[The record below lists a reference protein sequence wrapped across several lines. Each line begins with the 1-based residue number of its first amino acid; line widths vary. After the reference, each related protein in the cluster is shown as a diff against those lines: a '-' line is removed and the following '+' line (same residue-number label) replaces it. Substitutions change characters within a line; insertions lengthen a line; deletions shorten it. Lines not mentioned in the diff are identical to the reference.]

1 MSEDEPNEAD
11 IGPELLG
18 RRWIEESLAAGPGP
32 SGDLMAAV
40 LPLLDQVTVCH
51 ERGEV
56 APLDGL
62 NALGYTAGR
71 LWFPW
76 DRVQPGEDGRAAVE
90 SLERPQ
96 HRAIEVVGDF
106 LERAEEDAPERESL
120 AVRSGDDAIVRPVF
134 CAGWTTWEQEAGHH
148 DALTDILACGQ
159 VLGALATGLDLGS
172 EEGLQAFAKAR
183 GNLFVLNPKLHPVI
197 AKLIVAMTHVQRHL
211 RVQDMASCAQTLR
224 SYRRT
229 GDLQSLERGELFA
242 RPTVRGE
249 RDRILGTLRDRLFE
263 ISRRNR
269 LLYFKRTLGMVDLTE
284 ASVPVL
290 LDYEHIDPAALC
302 TWSNVGG
309 ILSQAKT
316 LECSDYL
323 RFEDAPYLPGLL
335 DRLRSEDR
343 RNRAEFGFSQLR
355 LCLVFLRWHDLKG
368 EQAERI
374 HSPLLLLPVKID
386 KQKGVRDRFDVV
398 PASEIAEVNPV
409 LRHHLSRLYG
419 LELPATVDLSQT
431 SMAELHEHLEAQI
444 LASEPGVSLRS
455 IERPE
460 IELVHQRARKR
471 LEHYRKR
478 ARLGGR
484 GVKHQGG
491 VDYSYRRENFQPLG
505 LQLFSKHVSPG
516 EWPLAMLSG
525 ADPGP
530 RMPSIGA
537 GEDGATERPRFERA
551 SYSLKRGSDEN
562 PYTWDFDQCALTLG
576 NFNYRRMTLVRDY
589 DQLLEEAEL
598 ENRTFTELFTS
609 LDRSRKSEAPEA
621 TPHAERMHV
630 LPADPTQAAAVT
642 RARNGES
649 FIIQGPPGTGKSQTI
664 TNLIAD
670 AVGGGRRVLFVC
682 AKRAALDVVFQR
694 LEACGLGSLCC
705 LIHDSQGDKKS
716 FVHELRDTYEGL
728 LVQTDQLSA
737 ARGQRTRASHAIAR
751 AQEQLEHLGQRMLGD
766 VLVGELSL
774 REAVGELV
782 GFDGVLPEFDGRD
795 AEGFPSY
802 ALYCGKQ
809 EQLESLEV
817 QLADLGR
824 GACFGLHGL
833 RHLNVSMLAEE
844 RPLSAADAG
853 VERTRVA
860 LGQLSA
866 ALDAAGI
873 TQLEEAHF
881 EDLGALLDYAR
892 ELQTLAENGVLGLLD
907 ASSQASVELE
917 QASAELE
924 GLQRTVASAREVAS
938 AWREPFEPR
947 DLTDVRDLAE
957 RVESKWYRF
966 LLPSWYKLK
975 GLVGRRYDLSVH
987 SVRPAFSR
995 LLGELAD
1002 LQAAEVAVEE
1012 QEQRTQAR
1020 FFPVATGQSVQQ
1032 RVEQLRVGA
1041 AELAPLARALHE
1053 RLAADSDSAGAV
1065 EALLGVRVHYE
1076 ELDACLAG
1084 LLVPSTDRTWLGLPA
1099 VLDELEVGLR
1109 DLPGCLPELQ
1119 EVAAGDA
1126 GLLHF
1131 AGQHPW
1137 TSAQIQAVLLRHAV
1151 NQIQLTDR
1159 ELREFGQEQLDD
1171 LLEGLNIQ
1179 RMRLLE
1185 RNAKLVVLESVGK
1198 VRGKLARA
1206 SLPGGQLEAGEKQWK
1221 KAYTQGRKGLEREFA
1236 KVMRYRAIRD
1246 LATDE
1251 SGLVLRD
1258 IKPVWL
1264 MSPLSVSDTLPLDPE
1279 LFDLVIFDE
1288 ASQVPLEEAV
1298 PSVFRGKQCIVVGDT
1313 MQLPPTD
1320 FFSSKRNGSSEEDAE
1335 AEMFAQEAGFDLDAA
1350 SFLAHSD
1357 LTLPSVM
1364 LGWHYRSRSEAL
1376 IDFSNAAFYQR
1387 SLLTIPDC
1395 ALEVPRDR
1403 IRCEDPR
1410 GEQGSE
1416 QGSEQGPLVGEA
1428 AARATL
1434 ERPISFHYLPQ
1445 ATYNKRRNQDEAEYV
1460 ARLVRGLLLE
1470 APERSIGV
1478 VAFSEAQQGE
1488 LELALARLAEEDEDF
1503 GEALERAM
1511 DKEDDDDAEPLFIKN
1526 LENVQGDERDV
1537 IVLSVCYGPDSAGKM
1552 RMNFGPINKGGGE
1565 KRLNVVFSRAR
1576 RHMAVVSSFKSERI
1590 TNDYNDGA
1598 NCLKRYLRYAEA
1610 SSCGDTQASQRVLD
1624 ECHPAPAEAGLAAQP
1639 EAVLDSLTDWLR
1651 AEGWVVDRAVGRS
1664 RFQVDIGV
1672 RAQGESRYRLA
1683 LSVDTK
1689 AHYQSPDVIEQYCQR
1704 PSVLEAFGWT
1714 VARVLALDW
1723 LDAREAVEA
1732 RLRELLGPPCEPS

>member
-1 MSEDEPNEAD
+1 MSENEPKAEEVA
-11 IGPELLG
+11 PQLLG
-18 RRWIEESLAAGPGP
+18 RHWIEQSLALGPGL
-32 SGDLMAAV
+32 SGDLRAV
-40 LPLLDQVTVCH
+40 LPLLDQVAVCH

-62 NALGYTAGR
+62 DALGYTAGR

-76 DRVQPGEDGRAAVE
+76 DRVQPGEHGRAAVE

-96 HRAIEVVGDF
+96 QGAIEVVGDY
-106 LERAEEDAPERESL
+106 LERVEEDAPERESL
-120 AVRSGDDAIVRPVF
+120 AVRAGDDAIVRPVY
-134 CAGWTTWEQEAGHH
+134 CAGWTTWEQEVGHH

-159 VLGALATGLDLGS
+159 VLGALATGLDLGT
-172 EEGLQAFAKAR
+172 EEGLQTFAKAR

-197 AKLIVAMTHVQRHL
+197 AKLIVAMTEVRRHR
-211 RVQDMASCAQTLR
+211 RVQDMASCAETLR
-224 SYRRT
+224 NYRST
-229 GDLQSLERGELFA
+229 ADLQPLERGELFA
-242 RPTVRGE
+242 RPAVRGE

-290 LDYEHIDPAALC
+290 LEYEHIDPAALC

-309 ILSQAKT
+309 ILSQGKT

-335 DRLRSEDR
+335 DRLRGEDR

-368 EQAERI
+368 EKEERI
-374 HSPLLLLPVKID
+374 HSPLLLLPVKIN
-386 KQKGVRDRFDVV
+386 KQKGVRDRYEVE

-455 IERPE
+455 IERPK

-484 GVKHQGG
+484 GVKHLGG

-505 LQLFSKHVSPG
+505 LQLFSKHVNPG
-516 EWPLAMLSG
+516 EWPLAGLSG

-530 RMPSIGA
+530 RMPTIGA
-537 GEDGATERPRFERA
+537 EPAGAGQGPRFERA
-551 SYSLKRGSDEN
+551 SYTLKRGSEEN
-562 PYTWDFDQCALTLG
+562 PYVWDFDQCALTLG

-589 DQLLEEAEL
+589 DQLLEEAGL

-642 RARNGES
+642 RARSGES

-670 AVGGGRRVLFVC
+670 AVAGGRRVLFVC
-682 AKRAALDVVFQR
+682 AKRAALDVVYQR

-716 FVHELRDTYEGL
+716 FVHELRDTYEEL
-728 LVQTDQLSA
+728 LVQEDQLSA
-737 ARGQRTRASHAIAR
+737 ARGKRTRASNAIAR
-751 AQEQLEHLGQRMLGD
+751 AQEQLEQLGQRMLGD
-766 VLVGELSL
+766 TLVGELSL

-782 GFDGVLPEFDGRD
+782 GFGGVLPEFDERA

-802 ALYCGKQ
+802 VLFSSKQ
-809 EQLESLEV
+809 EQLESLEE
-817 QLADLGR
+817 QLGDLGR
-824 GACFGLHGL
+824 EACFGTHGL
-833 RHLNVSMLAEE
+833 RHLQVSMLAQE

-853 VERTRVA
+853 LERTRAA
-860 LGQLSA
+860 LGELAA
-866 ALDAAGI
+866 ALDAAGVAPDEACLLSE
-873 TQLEEAHF
+873 LE
-881 EDLGALLDYAR
+881 GLLAYAQ
-892 ELQTLAENGVLGLLD
+892 ELQPLAEHGALGLLD
-907 ASSQASVELE
+907 LNSAASAELE
-917 QASAELE
+917 RASAELE
-924 GLQRTVASAREVAS
+924 GLQRTLESAREVAS
-938 AWREPFEPR
+938 AWRQPFEPR
-947 DLTDVRDLAE
+947 DLADVRDLAE
-957 RVESKWYRF
+957 RVEGLWYRF

-975 GLVGRRYDLSVH
+975 GLMGRRYDLSVH

-995 LLGELAD
+995 LLAELAE
-1002 LQAAEVAVEE
+1002 LQAAQAAVDE
-1012 QEQRTQAR
+1012 QERRTQAR
-1020 FFPVATGQSVQQ
+1020 FFPVRDGESVQQ
-1032 RVEQLRVGA
+1032 RVEQLRAGA
-1041 AELAPLARALHE
+1041 AELAPLAQALHE
-1053 RLAADSDSAGAV
+1053 RLAADPEHV
-1065 EALLGVRVHYE
+1065 EAVQVLLGARDHYAQLGE
-1076 ELDACLAG
+1076 CLGG
-1084 LLVPSTDRTWLGLPA
+1084 LLASDAERTWLGLPGI
-1099 VLDELEVGLR
+1099 LEELEVGLR

-1119 EVAAGDA
+1119 ELAAGDA

-1171 LLEGLNIQ
+1171 LLEGLNTQ
-1179 RMRLLE
+1179 RARLLE
-1185 RNAKLVVLESVGK
+1185 RNAKLVVLESVGGFL
-1198 VRGKLARA
+1198 GKLARA
-1206 SLPGGQLEAGEKQWK
+1206 SLPAGQLEAGEKQWK

-1236 KVMRYRAIRD
+1236 KVMRYKAIRD

-1251 SGLVLRD
+1251 TGLVLRD

-1298 PSVFRGKQCIVVGDT
+1298 PSIFRGEQCIVVGDT

-1320 FFSSKRNGSSEEDAE
+1320 FFSSKRSVSGEEDAE
-1335 AEMFAQEAGFDLDAA
+1335 VEVFAAQAGFDLDAA

-1395 ALEVPRDR
+1395 ALEVPREE
-1403 IRCEDPR
+1403 IRCEGPA
-1410 GEQGSE
+1410 GEQAPE
-1416 QGSEQGPLVGEA
+1416 QGLEVSPEVCAA

-1434 ERPISFHYLPQ
+1434 ERPISFHYLPH
-1445 ATYNKRRNQDEAEYV
+1445 ATYHKRRNHDEAEYV
-1460 ARLVRGLLLE
+1460 ARLVRGLLLA
-1470 APERSIGV
+1470 APDRSIGV

-1488 LELALARLAEEDEDF
+1488 LELALARLAEQDEDF
-1503 GEALERAM
+1503 EDALERAM

-1576 RHMAVVSSFKSERI
+1576 RHMAVVTSFKSERI

-1610 SSCGDTQASQRVLD
+1610 SSRGDSQASQRVLD
-1624 ECHPAPAEAGLAAQP
+1624 ECHPAPVEAGLVAQP
-1639 EAVLDSLTDWLR
+1639 EAVLDSLSEWLR
-1651 AEGWVVDRAVGRS
+1651 AEGWLVDRAVGRS
-1664 RFQVDIGV
+1664 RFQVDIAV
-1672 RAQGESRYRLA
+1672 RAPGESRYRLA

-1732 RLRELLGPPCEPS
+1732 RLRELLGPVCEDD

>member
-1 MSEDEPNEAD
+1 MSEEQTTEPLEPE
-11 IGPELLG
+11 GPELLG
-18 RRWIEESLAAGPGP
+18 RQWIEETLAVGPGV

-40 LPLLDQVTVCH
+40 LPLLEQVAVCH

-62 NALGYTAGR
+62 DALGYRLGR

-76 DRVQPGEDGRAAVE
+76 DRVQPGVQGRAAVE
-90 SLERPQ
+90 ALERPQ
-96 HRAIEVVGDF
+96 LGAIEVVGDYR
-106 LERAEEDAPERESL
+106 EHAEEDAPERESL
-120 AVRSGDDAIVRPVF
+120 AVREGDDAVVRPVF

-148 DALTDILACGQ
+148 DALTDVLACGQ
-159 VLGALATGLDLGS
+159 VLGALATGLDLGT
-172 EEGLQAFAKAR
+172 EQGLRAFAKAR
-183 GNLFVLNPKLHPVI
+183 GNLFLLNPKLHPVI
-197 AKLIVAMTHVQRHL
+197 AKLIVAMTDVRRHK
-211 RVQDMASCAQTLR
+211 RVQDMASCADTLR
-224 SYRRT
+224 NYRQT

-242 RPTVRGE
+242 QPEVRGE

-290 LDYEHIDPAALC
+290 LDYKHIDPAALC
-302 TWSNVGG
+302 TWSNVGR
-309 ILSQAKT
+309 ILSEGKT

-335 DRLRSEDR
+335 DKLRSEDR

-368 EQAERI
+368 EKQERI

-386 KQKGVRDRFDVV
+386 KQKGVRDRYDVV

-419 LELPATVDLSQT
+419 LELPTTVDLSKT

-484 GVKHQGG
+484 GVKHSSG

-505 LQLFSKHVSPG
+505 LQLYSKHVNPG
-516 EWPLAMLSG
+516 EWPLAGLSG

-530 RMPSIGA
+530 RMPTIGA
-537 GEDGATERPRFERA
+537 GEDEKPRFERLA
-551 SYSLKRGSDEN
+551 YALKRGSEEN
-562 PYTWDFDQCALTLG
+562 PYVWDFDQCALTLG

-589 DQLLEEAEL
+589 DQLQEEEGL

-609 LDRSRKSEAPEA
+609 LDRSRRPEEVEA
-621 TPHAERMHV
+621 TPHAARLHV

-642 RARNGES
+642 RARSGES

-670 AVGGGRRVLFVC
+670 AVGGGKRVLFVC
-682 AKRAALDVVFQR
+682 AKRAALDVVYQR

-716 FVHELRDTYEGL
+716 FVHELRDTYEAL
-728 LVQTDQLSA
+728 LAEEDALSS
-737 ARGQRTRASHAIAR
+737 ARGKRTRASNAIAR
-751 AQEQLEHLGQRMLGD
+751 GQEQLEQLGQRMLGD
-766 VLVGELSL
+766 KLAGDLSL

-782 GFDGVLPEFDGRD
+782 GFEGELPEFDARA

-802 ALYCGKQ
+802 ALFSGRQ
-809 EQLESLEV
+809 EELESLEER
-817 QLADLGR
+817 LADLGR
-824 GACFGLHGL
+824 EGCFGLHGL
-833 RHLNVSMLAEE
+833 RHLHAALLSEE
-844 RPLSAADAG
+844 RPLAAADAG
-853 VERTRVA
+853 LAQTRAALVELA
-860 LGQLSA
+860 A
-866 ALDAAGI
+866 ALDAAGVQPSDE
-873 TQLEEAHF
+873 TLFAE
-881 EDLGALLDYAR
+881 LGALLAYAQ
-892 ELQTLAENGVLGLLD
+892 ELQSLAEHGALGLLD
-907 ASSQASVELE
+907 EGSQDSADLE
-917 QASAELE
+917 QASAELLE
-924 GLQRTVASAREVAS
+924 LERAVESAQEVAQ

-947 DLTDVRDLAE
+947 DLADVRDLAE
-957 RVESKWYRF
+957 RVEGKWYRF
-966 LLPSWYKLK
+966 VLPGWYKLK
-975 GLVGRRYDLSVH
+975 QLMGRRYDLSVH
-987 SVRPAFSR
+987 SVQPAFSR
-995 LLGELAD
+995 LLQELAD
-1002 LQAAEVAVEE
+1002 LQAAQAAVEE
-1012 QEQRTQAR
+1012 QGLRTQAR
-1020 FFPVATGQSVQQ
+1020 FFPVGEHESVQG
-1032 RVEQLRVGA
+1032 RVEALREGA
-1041 AELAPLARALHE
+1041 AQLGPLARALHE
-1053 RLAADSDSAGAV
+1053 RVAGDPDGAAAV
-1065 EALLGVRVHYE
+1065 ESLLQAREVHERLCASLAQLLRADDGRVWSD
-1076 ELDACLAG
+1076 LTG
-1084 LLVPSTDRTWLGLPA
+1084 T
-1099 VLDELEVGLR
+1099 LDELEEGLR
-1109 DLPGCLPELQ
+1109 DLPGCLEELQ
-1119 EVAAGDA
+1119 ELAAGD
-1126 GLLHF
+1126 GHILDF
-1131 AGQHPW
+1131 AARHPW
-1137 TSAQIQAVLLRHAV
+1137 NSAQIQAVLLRHAV
-1151 NQIQLTDR
+1151 SQLLASDR
-1159 ELREFGQEQLDD
+1159 ELREFGQEQLED
-1171 LLEGLNIQ
+1171 LVQGLNTQ
-1179 RMRLLE
+1179 RERLLE
-1185 RNAKLVVLESVGK
+1185 RNAKLVVLESVD
-1198 VRGKLARA
+1198 VFRTKLARS
-1206 SLPGGQLEAGEKQWK
+1206 SLPASQLKPDEKGWK
-1221 KAYTQGRKGLEREFA
+1221 KIYTQGRKALEREFA
-1236 KVMRYRAIRD
+1236 KVMRYKAIRD

-1298 PSVFRGKQCIVVGDT
+1298 PSIFRGKQCIVVGDT

-1320 FFSSKRNGSSEEDAE
+1320 FFSSKRSGSSEEDAD
-1335 AEMFAQEAGFDLDAA
+1335 AEVFAAEVGFDLDAA

-1395 ALEVPRDR
+1395 SLDVERAE

-1410 GEQGSE
+1410 GEQDGYE
-1416 QGSEQGPLVGEA
+1416 GGD

-1434 ERPISFHYLPQ
+1434 ERPISFHYLPK
-1445 ATYNKRRNQDEAEYV
+1445 AVYHKRRNQDEAEYV
-1460 ARLVRGLLLE
+1460 ARLVRGLLVE

-1488 LELALARLAEEDEDF
+1488 LELALERLAEEDEEF
-1503 GEALERAM
+1503 GELYERAM
-1511 DKEDDDDAEPLFIKN
+1511 DKEDDDEAEPLFIKN

-1537 IVLSVCYGPDSAGKM
+1537 IVLSVCYGPDDAGKM

-1576 RHMAVVSSFKSERI
+1576 RHMAVVSSFTSERI

-1598 NCLKRYLRYAEA
+1598 NCLKRYLRYAQA
-1610 SSCGDTQASQRVLD
+1610 SSRGDARGAARVLD
-1624 ECHPAPAEAGLAAQP
+1624 ECHPAPMEAGQAAQP
-1639 EAVLDSLTDWLR
+1639 EAVLDSLSDWLR
-1651 AEGWVVDRAVGRS
+1651 EQGWVVDRAVGRS

-1672 RAQGESRYRLA
+1672 RAAGEARYRLA
-1683 LSVDTK
+1683 LSVDTA
-1689 AHYQSPDVIEQYCQR
+1689 AHYANPDVIEAYCQR
-1704 PSVLEAFGWT
+1704 PGVLAAFGWT
-1714 VARVLALDW
+1714 VLRVLAIDW
-1723 LDAREAVEA
+1723 LDDRGAVEA
-1732 RLRELLGPPCEPS
+1732 RLRELLGPVCDPH